1 MVDRLVAVGDDLVL
15 PLSVKLYANQL
26 LGTMP
31 LDNTSDGANR
41 LAMLAAER
49 SKLAGVST
57 GATANSTDA
66 ALRDRATHTGTQ
78 TSSTIADFT
87 EAVQDVVGAFMA
99 SGTGATVTY
108 NDAANSLTISAAGT
122 GGGGIDPEA
131 ARDTIGAALIGLGNI
146 TVTVN
151 DALDTITI
159 TTTATVNSTDAA
171 LRDRSSHT
179 GVQAIST
186 IQDLQTTL
194 DNMTANTNSKVP
206 STRQVNAK
214 ALSTNITLDATDV
227 GARDSTWQ
235 PALSD
240 LPSGSVVKVSQS
252 SGGTWPARPTVKTDV
267 MVIWIGYPGLTTL
280 PGDFLAGTD
289 AYWHQVA

>member
-26 LGTMP
+26 LGTIS

-49 SKLAGVST
+49 SKLAGVAT

-66 ALRDRATHTGTQ
+66 ALRDRATHTGSQ

-108 NDAANSLTISAAGT
+108 NDAANSLTISAAGA
-122 GGGGIDPEA
+122 GGGIDPEA

-146 TVTVN
+146 TITVN
-151 DALDTITI
+151 DAADTITI
-159 TTTATVNSTDAA
+159 TTSATVNDTDAN
-171 LRDRSSHT
+171 LKNRDNHT
-179 GVQAIST
+179 GSQAIST
-186 IQDLQTTL
+186 ITGLQTAL
-194 DNMTANTNSKVP
+194 NAAAQKSAN
-206 STRQVNAK
+206 
-214 ALSTNITLDATDV
+214 
-227 GARDSTWQ
+227 
-235 PALSD
+235 LSD
-240 LPSGSVVKVSQS
+240 LASASTARTNLGLGDSAIKNTGTSAGTVKAGDWTPGVDDLPP
-252 SGGTWPARPTVKTDV
+252 GGVLFSTSHTARPTARTDV
-267 MVIWIGYPGLTTL
+267 CVIFLT
-280 PGDFLAGTD
+280 DTD
-289 AYWHQVA
+289 PSAVMLDNDIWRITA